1 VSNALKRQGCRVR
14 MVVYPRTGHVP
25 HEPKLL
31 QDVIARMIEWK
42 DRPPDQCQ
50 DCPVSRCAGV
60 PHVVHLVQ
68 ALNLAV
74 PPGAAESVK
83 GIISVF
89 RGGRVDRAKARMLYR
104 TYSV

>member
-1 VSNALKRQGCRVR
+1 L
-14 MVVYPRTGHVP
+14 
-25 HEPKLL
+25 
-31 QDVIARMIEWK
+31 W
-42 DRPPDQCQ
+42 
-50 DCPVSRCAGV
+50 
-60 PHVVHLVQ
+60 Q

-89 RGGRVDRAKARMLYR
+89 RGGRVDRAKARMLFR